1 VVTGTAAGEVVN
13 ALEQPDLFV
22 NELWSVFGQP
32 PSRKSIDNSQFEE
45 QMISITEHT
54 VKTKRHT
61 TFYLADG
68 PEDGPL
74 VIFTHGW
81 PELSISWRHQ
91 LPALAALGFRAVAP
105 DMRGYGRS
113 TVYSQH
119 SDYAQEHIVR
129 DMIELIDSLGREKAV
144 WVGHDWGSPVA
155 WNVASHHPERVHAV
169 ANLCVP
175 YYTLERGLEHTLSL
189 VDRELYPVSEFPY
202 GQWDY
207 MRYYEE
213 SFAESIAPMD
223 ANVEKFM
230 KLAFR
235 KGSPAGEGQRAIT
248 ANTRR
253 NHGMLGGA
261 IPDVPRDVDIVSE
274 EDLSIYVSALARN
287 GFFGPSSWYM
297 NHKTNAAYAAT
308 AKNGGYLD
316 MPALFLNARYDF
328 ICECTHS
335 RLAEPMRTYCRN
347 LSEVTLRTGHWMAQ
361 EKPREVNAALTQ
373 WLASKVQEAWPRPS

>member
-1 VVTGTAAGEVVN
+1 V
-13 ALEQPDLFV
+13 
-22 NELWSVFGQP
+22 
-32 PSRKSIDNSQFEE
+32 
-45 QMISITEHT
+45 SITEHT
-54 VKTKRHT
+54 VKTNRHT
-61 TFYLADG
+61 TFYLAAG
-68 PEDGPL
+68 PENGPL

-113 TVYSQH
+113 SVYAKH
-119 SDYAQEHIVR
+119 ADYAQEHIVR
-129 DMIELIDSLGREKAV
+129 DMLELIDSLGRDKAV

-155 WNVASHHPERVHAV
+155 WNIASHHPERTHAV

-175 YYTLERGLEHTLSL
+175 YYTIERGLDHTIAL
-189 VDRELYPVSEFPY
+189 VDRKLYPENEYPA

-207 MRYYEE
+207 MLYYEE

-223 ANVEKFM
+223 ANVRKFM
-230 KLAFR
+230 KIAFR
-235 KGSPAGEGQRAIT
+235 KGTAESEGQVAIT
-248 ANTRR
+248 ATSRR

-261 IPDVPRDVDIVSE
+261 IPDVPRDGDLVSE
-274 EDLSIYVSALARN
+274 EDLSVYVAALERN

-297 NHKTNAAYAAT
+297 NHAANAAYAKS
-308 AKNGGYLD
+308 AKNGSYLD

-328 ICECTHS
+328 VCECTHS

-347 LSEVTLRTGHWMAQ
+347 LTEETIRSGHWMAQ
-361 EKPREVNAALTQ
+361 EKPLEVNAALTK
-373 WLASKVQEAWPRPS
+373 WLATKVPEVWPRPA